1 MALDDDSGHN
11 GSGGGGGEGGGGGRG
26 DDQNKETS
34 PSTAN
39 GGSGGGGPGLRS
51 ASKPNAGK
59 KRIVLKSPMGGEPMV
74 YDWPLKK
81 GKGSVR
87 KSEVRDQSVHV
98 ASSRPCF
105 LAFGLYNSYRF
116 ELKIS
121 VTVYVHCYT
130 KRQGRLAEVVQQ
142 ISL

>member
-1 MALDDDSGHN
+1 MAFDDDSGHN
-11 GSGGGGGEGGGGGRG
+11 GSGGGGGGGGGEAAGGGGRG

-39 GGSGGGGPGLRS
+39 GGSAGGPGLRS

-98 ASSRPCF
+98 AVLSSSILSFP
-105 LAFGLYNSYRF
+105 RF
-116 ELKIS
+116 
-121 VTVYVHCYT
+121 
-130 KRQGRLAEVVQQ
+130 VQQ
-142 ISL
+142 LSC